1 MVLGIQTQGLQLVW
15 QALYPLSHLGSL
27 QEHVL
32 YMLHGLILMSE
43 THDRGETATKG
54 RVQRERTALEGR
66 EANCEQKSGGSEIIH
81 PSRRLNSWEA
91 RGQGI
96 FGWPW
101 RMGQTLYPTPLP
113 LASLLC
119 REYGLQLPAGARR
132 QECSRG
138 FPVGFIWAGM
148 FSWVSCW
155 NSMKSA
161 FILPAVCPWSL
172 WGVES
177 RGIPKPIP
185 PGLPTASR
193 HLISVKPG
201 AVASVQLHQQ
211 QGGGS

>member
-1 MVLGIQTQGLQLVW
+1 M
-15 QALYPLSHLGSL
+15 
-27 QEHVL
+27 
-32 YMLHGLILMSE
+32 
-43 THDRGETATKG
+43 
-54 RVQRERTALEGR
+54 RTALEGR
-66 EANCEQKSGGSEIIH
+66 EANCEPRQKSGGSGLSSPETIY
-81 PSRRLNSWEA
+81 PSRRLNSREA

-101 RMGQTLYPTPLP
+101 RMGQTVYPTLLP
-113 LASLLC
+113 MASLLC
-119 REYGLQLPAGARR
+119 REYGLQLPAGACR

-138 FPVGFIWAGM
+138 FPVGIIWAGM

-161 FILPAVCPWSL
+161 FILPAVCLWSL

-177 RGIPKPIP
+177 RGIPKPSP

-201 AVASVQLHQQ
+201 AVTSVQLHQQ
-211 QGGGS
+211 QGGGAKSQPFPVSCWEQGAPTGAQP